1 MKSTLHS
8 DIANFVIK
16 PIKFSILPFKSLL
29 YFLHSLSVLN
39 IFVPC
44 NSCYAQWSHYHLQ
57 RRGALFLE
65 SKDSNWECKVGK
77 TQTVRSRLL
86 QIYLID
92 PGNIRF
98 SAKFKDCVN
107 WGTLDKEYVKT
118 FQSQERPCQYC
129 RAT

>member
-16 PIKFSILPFKSLL
+16 PLKFSILLFKSLL
-29 YFLHSLSVLN
+29 YFLHSLSVLS

-65 SKDSNWECKVGK
+65 SKDNNWECKVGK

-86 QIYLID
+86 HIYSID
-92 PGNIRF
+92 PEI
-98 SAKFKDCVN
+98 SD
-107 WGTLDKEYVKT
+107 
-118 FQSQERPCQYC
+118 FQQSLKIVL
-129 RAT
+129 T